1 MSTIASLSPYEV
13 LARYER
19 RSLAH
24 ASDVRERQDAPG
36 LWRGIG
42 YRVGS
47 RLFVSSI
54 DEINELLAP
63 PVLARVPGAQPW
75 LLGIANVRG
84 NLMPVVDLGRFL
96 FGERTQPGERTRLL
110 VVRQGSGSVALM
122 VDEVFGQRTVD
133 ALQRQSMRAEDDPR
147 LLRFV
152 DHQVEV
158 GDQQLALFDTSRLVR
173 APDFR
178 QAAA

>member
-24 ASDVRERQDAPG
+24 ASDMRERQDAPG

-133 ALQRQSMRAEDDPR
+133 ACNDNRCAPKTIRACCASSITR
-147 LLRFV
+147 SKWATSR
-152 DHQVEV
+152 
-158 GDQQLALFDTSRLVR
+158 LALFDMSRLVR